1 MKLIYFFKCNAFK
14 FSLVQ
19 SDSSSLFIYMYVCM
33 YLHKYINIYV
43 YMCRNIYLSV
53 NFPFTNFSCLY
64 KKKYIFLNLLPISFS
79 FLESSSYSDP
89 FGSTMLFSFYFF
101 FSSSACKWI
110 FCSFSLLRQQFLRQ
124 LSHRLVLW

>member
-19 SDSSSLFIYMYVCM
+19 SDSSSLFIYMYVCI

-53 NFPFTNFSCLY
+53 SQLPVHQFQLPLQKEIYFLKSLANIFFISRELQLQWPFWQHNAFQ
-64 KKKYIFLNLLPISFS
+64 FLL
-79 FLESSSYSDP
+79 
-89 FGSTMLFSFYFF
+89 FF
-101 FSSSACKWI
+101 FPLLLVNE
-110 FCSFSLLRQQFLRQ
+110 FSVPSPF
-124 LSHRLVLW
+124 SGSNFWGNWAID